1 MYLLSITRYSKESVY
16 PCTSR
21 CLEISACFVY
31 EHYGSGQAGVSG
43 ECVGGAPEKRVWH
56 TLTLNVELEKI
67 TAYLDGSVL
76 FSLEQ
81 TVINPQ
87 PFKVGAMVWHGLGI
101 SATFKEFR
109 VEEYFVPTAS
119 FPNIR
124 SFQLPPIEGIVES
137 HEIATV
143 FGKQVTTVLE
153 TYTVSGDFQHAIGP
167 FGLCYNVVDDTNFDF
182 VYYR

>member
-1 MYLLSITRYSKESVY
+1 M
-16 PCTSR
+16 
-21 CLEISACFVY
+21 
-31 EHYGSGQAGVSG
+31 
-43 ECVGGAPEKRVWH
+43 
-56 TLTLNVELEKI
+56 ELEKI

-76 FSLEQ
+76 LSLEQ

-87 PFKVGAMVWHGLGI
+87 PFKVGAMVWYDVGV
-101 SATFKEFR
+101 SASFKEFR

-143 FGKQVTTVLE
+143 FGKQLTALG
-153 TYTVSGDFQHAIGP
+153 TYTVSGDFQHEIGP